1 MGRRPA
7 GLLQRP
13 IVPRKTPRP
22 AGDPDRVLATITV
35 KQAARAIP
43 MGEQAVRRAADR
55 GELPSVRVG
64 ARVFILRKPFCEKF
78 ELPLDYD
85 FGEP

>member
-13 IVPRKTPRP
+13 IVPKKTP
-22 AGDPDRVLATITV
+22 DPVGGSRVLATITV

-43 MGEQAVRRAADR
+43 MGEGAVRRAADR
-55 GELPSVRVG
+55 GELQSVRVG
-64 ARVFILRKPFCEKF
+64 GRVLILRKPFCKKF

-85 FGEP
+85 FGDP

>member
-13 IVPRKTPRP
+13 IVPKKTPS
-22 AGDPDRVLATITV
+22 AADDPGQVKATITV

-43 MGEQAVRRAADR
+43 MGEQAVRRAVAR

-64 ARVFILRKPFCEKF
+64 ARVLILRKPFCEKF
-78 ELPLDYD
+78 ELSLDYD

>member
-13 IVPRKTPRP
+13 IVPKKSPSP
-22 AGDPDRVLATITV
+22 AGDPGRVPATITV

-43 MGEQAVRRAADR
+43 MGEQAVRRAVDR
-55 GELPSVRVG
+55 GELDAVRVG
-64 ARVFILRKPFCEKF
+64 GRVLILRKPFCEKF
-78 ELPLDYD
+78 ELPLEYD
-85 FGEP
+85 FGDA